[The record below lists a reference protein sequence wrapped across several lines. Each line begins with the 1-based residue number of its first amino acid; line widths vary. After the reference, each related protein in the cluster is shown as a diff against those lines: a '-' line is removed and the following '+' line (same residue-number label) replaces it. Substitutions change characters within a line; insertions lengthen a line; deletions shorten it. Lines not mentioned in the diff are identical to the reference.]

1 LGGRGGVGV
10 MDKRTLRGRE
20 HMLRGLTAEWQWL
33 RGSSWYRW
41 KERIKAV
48 RMVVVTMC
56 GWQWFDC
63 SGAGEKGVSA

>member
-1 LGGRGGVGV
+1 

-33 RGSSWYRW
+33 RGCGWYRW

-56 GWQWFDC
+56 GWQWLGG
-63 SGAGEKGVSA
+63 SGAGEEGVSA